1 MFDFLYPKLR
11 IQNSLNKVLNRYQMN
26 NDFVLKDEITGDKYS
41 VVDLIV
47 DLNERVKSLEEKY
60 SGALVDIKRLEE
72 ENVELTNSL
81 YEVENTLQAQI
92 DSIHP
97 VVYNIENKEF

>member
-11 IQNSLNKVLNRYQMN
+11 VQNSLNKVLNRYQMN

-60 SGALVDIKRLEE
+60 NGALVDIKRLEE

-81 YEVENTLQAQI
+81 YEVENKLQAQI

-97 VVYNIENKEF
+97 VVYNIENKEV

>member
-11 IQNSLNKVLNRYQMN
+11 IKNTLNKI
-26 NDFVLKDEITGDKYS
+26 LKKYEISENFALEDEVTGEKYS
-41 VVDLIV
+41 VVDLIIN
-47 DLNERVKSLEEKY
+47 LNDRVKVLEEKY

-97 VVYNIENKEF
+97 VVYNIENKDV

>member
-11 IQNSLNKVLNRYQMN
+11 IKNTLNKMLKKYEISE
-26 NDFVLKDEITGDKYS
+26 DFTLIDEITGEKYS
-41 VVDLIV
+41 VVDLIIN
-47 DLNERVKSLEEKY
+47 LNDRVKTLEEKY

-72 ENVELTNSL
+72 ENVELANSL

-97 VVYNIENKEF
+97 VVYNIENKEV

>member
-1 MFDFLYPKLR
+1 LNDR
-11 IQNSLNKVLNRYQMN
+11 IRA
-26 NDFVLKDEITGDKYS
+26 
-41 VVDLIV
+41 
-47 DLNERVKSLEEKY
+47 LEEKY

-97 VVYNIENKEF
+97 IVYNIENREV

>member
-11 IQNSLNKVLNRYQMN
+11 IKNTLNKILKKYEVSE
-26 NDFVLKDEITGDKYS
+26 DFTLEDEITGEKYS
-41 VVDLIV
+41 VVDLIIN
-47 DLNERVKSLEEKY
+47 LNDRVKILEEKY

-81 YEVENTLQAQI
+81 YEIENTLQAQI

-97 VVYNIENKEF
+97 IVYNIENKEF

>member
-11 IQNSLNKVLNRYQMN
+11 IKNTLNKILKKYEISE
-26 NDFVLKDEITGDKYS
+26 DFTLEDEITGEKYS

-47 DLNERVKSLEEKY
+47 NLNDRVKILEEKY

-97 VVYNIENKEF
+97 IVYNIENKEF

>member
-11 IQNSLNKVLNRYQMN
+11 IKNTLNKILKRYEVSE
-26 NDFVLKDEITGDKYS
+26 DFTLEDEITGEKYS
-41 VVDLIV
+41 VVDLIIN
-47 DLNERVKSLEEKY
+47 LNDRVRALEEKY

-81 YEVENTLQAQI
+81 YEVENTLQSQI

-97 VVYNIENKEF
+97 VVYNIENKGI

>member
-11 IQNSLNKVLNRYQMN
+11 IQNSLNKVLNRYQMS

-47 DLNERVKSLEEKY
+47 DLNDRVKALEEKY

-97 VVYNIENKEF
+97 VVYNIENKEV

>member
-11 IQNSLNKVLNRYQMN
+11 IQNSLNKILNRYQIS
-26 NDFVLKDEITGDKYS
+26 NDFVLMDEITGDKYS

-47 DLNERVKSLEEKY
+47 DLNERVKLLEEKY

-72 ENVELTNSL
+72 ENIELTNSL
-81 YEVENTLQAQI
+81 YEVENTLQSQI

-97 VVYNIENKEF
+97 VVYNIENK